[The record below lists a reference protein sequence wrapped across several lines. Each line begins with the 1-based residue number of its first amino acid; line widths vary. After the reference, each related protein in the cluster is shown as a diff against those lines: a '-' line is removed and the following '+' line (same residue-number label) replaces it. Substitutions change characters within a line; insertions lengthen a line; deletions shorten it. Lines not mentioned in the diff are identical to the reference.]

1 MSSQGDLTAAK
12 RFLVVS
18 NDWQSEVEPA
28 QKLVGDVYTVVTL
41 ADAKNGLLRS
51 LQGKQAILWP
61 SATLQSQEFMREFS
75 LELIGHC
82 KQVKFL
88 DSSSLPM
95 FTPSY
100 MIEGDWTWETFK
112 DFAAPLLH
120 EISEGDDCAPSPAG
134 IVAAPSV
141 PNSAAQTQVSPDLPP
156 DSQDRAASASP
167 DSPVGMEASE
177 RAEPI
182 STLVKLVRDKGP
194 EFYTSAPEFEPVPY
208 GSPDEPPQ
216 WAQEFAPPDAVRQ
229 LTASEAYIGYIEPE
243 NAWPEPLDLSDQL
256 YVAAPLDLALIPA
269 SLRPIVGD
277 FSKRTGIDPAPA
289 FFGFLG
295 AIAGVSSDTI
305 KLQPKQKDTRWRV
318 HPTLW
323 PIAIG
328 GSSSGKSPAIEEG
341 MQFVIAKDRALV
353 TENAKKRK
361 DYQHSLDMYADDCAI
376 ARKNKAARPEEPPPP
391 ILREY
396 WVNRGTTEGITRH
409 LEHSPKAM
417 VYIDEVSTVINAMDR
432 YAAGGKGSGDR
443 EFWLMLWNGGP
454 AKNSLAGKTITID
467 NASAVICGGTTPTAM
482 RQAAGNKLQSDGFL
496 QRTLLCM
503 VPNKRN
509 GTDSEPDNS
518 AYAQYD
524 AMLDYIINMP
534 GNATLKFSHEAQEVY
549 NKFCEEIDRRIQVED
564 NEPLQAHLG
573 KWAGLFPRIA
583 LVYSIIEAAHNKQW
597 LKDGHTVSADI
608 GEQVRSFLMDFQMS
622 HICYF
627 WNELMSDKGSRRF
640 SQTITR
646 YIIANPQL
654 KDLNFRDHI
663 ARPHWREM
671 EQLKPWE
678 LKDAINTLIT
688 AAWIVPNG
696 SKNNSH
702 GVPSSYQINPRIEGM
717 FTEERSR
724 EVEMRMVKRDELQ
737 RLRDA
742 KRNREPG
749 EDD

>member
-1 MSSQGDLTAAK
+1 MSSGEASAAT
-12 RFLVVS
+12 RYLVVS

-28 QKLVGDVYTVVTL
+28 QKLVGDVYAVVTL

-51 LQGKQAILWP
+51 LAGKQAILWP

-75 LELIGHC
+75 LELVGHC

-100 MIEGDWTWETFK
+100 MLEGNWTWETFK

-120 EISEGDDCAPSPAG
+120 EISEGAATMPAG
-134 IVAAPSV
+134 DGAQPTPSV
-141 PNSAAQTQVSPDLPP
+141 QNSAAQTQVSPDLPP
-156 DSQDRAASASP
+156 DSQDRAASFPPLVSP
-167 DSPVGMEASE
+167 DESEASE
-177 RAEPI
+177 RAEPYTETG
-182 STLVKLVRDKGP
+182 ST
-194 EFYTSAPEFEPVPY
+194 
-208 GSPDEPPQ
+208 DEPPE

-229 LTASEAYIGYIEPE
+229 LSASEAYIGYVEPD
-243 NAWPEPLDLSDQL
+243 NPWPEPLDLSDQL

-269 SLRPIVGD
+269 PLRPLVGD

-305 KLQPKQKDTRWRV
+305 KLQPKQNDTRWRV

-361 DYQHSLDMYADDCAI
+361 DYQHALDMYADDCAI
-376 ARKNKAARPEEPPPP
+376 ARNNKAARPEEPPPP
-391 ILREY
+391 VLREY

-443 EFWLMLWNGGP
+443 EFWLMLWNAGP

-534 GNATLKFSHEAQEVY
+534 GDATLKFSHEAQEVY

-597 LKDGHTVSADI
+597 LKDGHTVSAEI
-608 GEQVRSFLMDFQMS
+608 AEQVRSFLMDFQLS
-622 HICYF
+622 HVTYF
-627 WNELMSDKGSRRF
+627 WNELMADKGSRRF

-717 FTEERSR
+717 FTDERAR
-724 EVEMRMVKRDELQ
+724 EIEIRMVKRDELQ

-742 KRNREPG
+742 KRNRQPG
-749 EDD
+749 DDD